1 MLARFQDKIKD
12 DEEDGKKAT
21 EVVQAFQH
29 ALNYKNKSVIDRASE
44 KFMQDEE
51 DDQDELIGLDDLTSA

>member
-1 MLARFQDKIKD
+1 MLARFQEKLKD
-12 DEEDGKKAT
+12 DDEDAKKAT
-21 EVVQAFQH
+21 EVVQQFQN

-51 DDQDELIGLDDLTSA
+51 DDQDELIGLDDLSDA